1 MIYHTPKKTRAAR
14 IQDVL
19 QLVGLEDRSKD
30 IVKTFSG
37 GMKRRLEVA
46 RGLLHEPQTLFL
58 DEPTVGL
65 DPQTR
70 RSVWEHVL
78 RLRER
83 TGLTIFMT
91 THYMEE
97 AEYCDRIAI
106 IDHGEIVAIDT
117 PGALKHMVGQDK
129 VRLTTSSTERAV
141 PILEHYLGR
150 SVRREEDSIYAEGE
164 NGQALAASA
173 IRQLTL
179 ADIEVHSVEVT
190 APTLED
196 VFVHLTGRAIR
207 DELAGAKERMGSRLR
222 SRGRLRR

>member
-1 MIYHTPKKTRAAR
+1 
-14 IQDVL
+14 
-19 QLVGLEDRSKD
+19 
-30 IVKTFSG
+30 
-37 GMKRRLEVA
+37 
-46 RGLLHEPQTLFL
+46 
-58 DEPTVGL
+58 
-65 DPQTR
+65 
-70 RSVWEHVL
+70 
-78 RLRER
+78 
-83 TGLTIFMT
+83 MT

-117 PGALKHMVGQDK
+117 PAALKRMVGQDK

-141 PILEHYLGR
+141 PILEHYLER
-150 SVRREEDSIYAEGE
+150 PVRREENSIYAEGE